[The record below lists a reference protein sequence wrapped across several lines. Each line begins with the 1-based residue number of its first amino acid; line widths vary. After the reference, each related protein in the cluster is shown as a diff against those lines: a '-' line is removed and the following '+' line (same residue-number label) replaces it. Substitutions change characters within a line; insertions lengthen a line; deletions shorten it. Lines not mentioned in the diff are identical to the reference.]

1 MDSPKIVAISTKP
14 PRTTPTMVAI
24 GTERP
29 RGCEAQGGSVIAA
42 PVVEL
47 GRVDVETVVTGV

>member
-1 MDSPKIVAISTKP
+1 
-14 PRTTPTMVAI
+14 MVAI

-29 RGCEAQGGSVIAA
+29 RGCEAQGGSIIAA